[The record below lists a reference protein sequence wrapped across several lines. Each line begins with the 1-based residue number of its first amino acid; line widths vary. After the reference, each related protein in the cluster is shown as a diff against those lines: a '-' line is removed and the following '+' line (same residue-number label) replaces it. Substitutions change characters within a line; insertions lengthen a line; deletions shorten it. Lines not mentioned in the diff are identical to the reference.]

1 MGHNAARR
9 AIASLAIGG
18 LAVAATTGA
27 ALPVHAAGGG
37 HAAMSES
44 ALGNRDG
51 APIAARLAANDR
63 ARVANGDPRTV
74 GRLLAYDRRGA
85 GRIVEVMGNLATARR
100 IAVIVPGMGWNAGRV
115 LEERNTNPDG
125 PVMGAVALADR
136 MRHDAPGLPTAVV
149 MWLGYHPP
157 TGIDVDVMRSAR
169 AAAGADRLIRF
180 LRGLPGRARLTLV
193 CHSYGAVVCGRAASR
208 LPHRVGDLVALA
220 APGMDVR
227 TAAGLRTTARVWTAR
242 ANDDPI
248 RFTPFVRVGGFGHGT
263 DPTSARFGA
272 VVMRTG
278 SATGHSHYFRPGTES
293 LNNVARI
300 AAGHR
305 AEVTRVADAS

>member
-1 MGHNAARR
+1 M
-9 AIASLAIGG
+9 IASLAIGG
-18 LAVAATTGA
+18 LAAGAITGA
-27 ALPVHAAGGG
+27 ASPVLAAGAT
-37 HAAMSES
+37 HPAAMSES
-44 ALGNRDG
+44 ALGNHDG
-51 APIAARLAANDR
+51 APIAARYTANDR
-63 ARVANGDPRTV
+63 ARVANGDPRPV
-74 GRLLAYDRRGA
+74 GRLLAYDRHGA

-115 LEERNTNPDG
+115 LKERNTNPDG

-157 TGIDVDVMRSAR
+157 TGIDVDVMRSTR
-169 AAAGADRLIRF
+169 AAAGANRLLSF

-208 LPHRVGDLVALA
+208 LPHQVGDLVALA

-263 DPTSARFGA
+263 DPVSARFGA

-293 LNNVARI
+293 LENVARI
-300 AAGHR
+300 ADGHR
-305 AEVTRVADAS
+305 AEVTRRADAS